1 MVEVVTLE
9 EFTEFRRSIEER
21 LDTIEERINDLVKDV
36 QEKHTLVKSEVEG
49 INKRLD
55 DIAESSKSF
64 VDRLR
69 NAIRP
74 QATEPSPELK
84 EQDQI

>member
-9 EFTEFRRSIEER
+9 EFTEFRKSIEER
-21 LDTIEERINDLVKDV
+21 LDAIEERINDLVKDV
-36 QEKHTLVKSEVEG
+36 QEKHMLVKSEVEG

-55 DIAESSKSF
+55 DIAESSRSF

-69 NAIRP
+69 TAIRP
-74 QATEPSPELK
+74 QVTEPSPR

>member
-21 LDTIEERINDLVKDV
+21 LDAIEERINDLVKDV
-36 QEKHTLVKSEVEG
+36 QEKNTLVKSEVEG
-49 INKRLD
+49 INNRLD
-55 DIAESSKSF
+55 DIAESSRSF

-69 NAIRP
+69 AAIRP
-74 QATEPSPELK
+74 QVTEPSPR